1 MPKNLLSSIDRP
13 VTQGSLPS
21 LRLWLLST
29 TLLAVVAGH
38 ALLLVVN
45 RALNEQR
52 RLDDHQQLVASL
64 STSPRALQQLL
75 QADAAFGWSARVE
88 SSGPATAP
96 QLQSLEGRLWLQSR
110 SLLDRSGAADQWL
123 LLRQD
128 VTESIK
134 RQRQFQWLLVA
145 SAGSSVLLTASLLR
159 LVLWRGLALP
169 LDQLNTKVAALQ
181 ADSLGRSLIDSAS
194 QPLELQPMAEAF
206 NDLQGRLALAWRQ
219 ERSFVDGVV
228 HELRTPISVMSGH
241 LQQWQQAPASPH
253 QLPLLAV
260 ELDRMTRLLQVMLDL
275 ARSDADR
282 LQLDRQMQDPEELL
296 LIAFERLQPLAS
308 ARLQLSPP
316 AAQPLP
322 LIWVDLDRVQQCIAA
337 IVRNALAYSDG
348 KVRLDA
354 RLEPTRV
361 VLHVVDQGPGI
372 PVSERQ
378 RVVQRFQRGSTATG
392 IRGSGL
398 GLALVDQ
405 LMRLMGGELVISDD
419 PGGGADLQLRFPR
432 SA

>member
-1 MPKNLLSSIDRP
+1 
-13 VTQGSLPS
+13 
-21 LRLWLLST
+21 
-29 TLLAVVAGH
+29 
-38 ALLLVVN
+38 
-45 RALNEQR
+45 
-52 RLDDHQQLVASL
+52 
-64 STSPRALQQLL
+64 
-75 QADAAFGWSARVE
+75 
-88 SSGPATAP
+88 
-96 QLQSLEGRLWLQSR
+96 
-110 SLLDRSGAADQWL
+110 
-123 LLRQD
+123 
-128 VTESIK
+128 
-134 RQRQFQWLLVA
+134 
-145 SAGSSVLLTASLLR
+145 
-159 LVLWRGLALP
+159 
-169 LDQLNTKVAALQ
+169 
-181 ADSLGRSLIDSAS
+181 
-194 QPLELQPMAEAF
+194 
-206 NDLQGRLALAWRQ
+206 
-219 ERSFVDGVV
+219 
-228 HELRTPISVMSGH
+228 MSGH
-241 LQQWQQAPASPH
+241 LQQWQQEPASPH

-260 ELDRMTRLLQVMLDL
+260 ELDRMTRLLQVMLEL

-337 IVRNALAYSDG
+337 IVHNALAYSDG

-392 IRGSGL
+392 TRGSGL

-419 PGGGADLQLRFPR
+419 PGGGADLQLRFRR

>member
-1 MPKNLLSSIDRP
+1 
-13 VTQGSLPS
+13 
-21 LRLWLLST
+21 
-29 TLLAVVAGH
+29 
-38 ALLLVVN
+38 
-45 RALNEQR
+45 
-52 RLDDHQQLVASL
+52 
-64 STSPRALQQLL
+64 
-75 QADAAFGWSARVE
+75 
-88 SSGPATAP
+88 
-96 QLQSLEGRLWLQSR
+96 
-110 SLLDRSGAADQWL
+110 
-123 LLRQD
+123 
-128 VTESIK
+128 
-134 RQRQFQWLLVA
+134 
-145 SAGSSVLLTASLLR
+145 
-159 LVLWRGLALP
+159 
-169 LDQLNTKVAALQ
+169 
-181 ADSLGRSLIDSAS
+181 
-194 QPLELQPMAEAF
+194 
-206 NDLQGRLALAWRQ
+206 
-219 ERSFVDGVV
+219 
-228 HELRTPISVMSGH
+228 
-241 LQQWQQAPASPH
+241 
-253 QLPLLAV
+253 
-260 ELDRMTRLLQVMLDL
+260 L

-296 LIAFERLQPLAS
+296 LIAFERLQPLTS